1 MDGMLSTNNSN
12 DITKPQPALLVLN
25 TSLQTL
31 TGGYGSGV
39 WRRFAFYDYA
49 LTDAQL
55 VALTT

>member
-1 MDGMLSTNNSN
+1 MLSTAGSN
-12 DITKPQPALLVLN
+12 DIAKPRPALLVLN
-25 TSLQTL
+25 TVLSTL

-49 LTDAQL
+49 LSDAQL